1 MDKLL
6 HFLASYF
13 IATLVGWWAIIPAIG
28 KEAYDLFGD
37 KKAGR
42 AWRWKD
48 SLLDLLAD
56 MLGVIIAI
64 GVMAW
69 HNLSA

>member
-13 IATLVGWWAIIPAIG
+13 IATLIGWWAVILAIG
-28 KEAYDLFGD
+28 KEIYDLIGD

-48 SLLDLLAD
+48 SALDLLAD
-56 MLGVIIAI
+56 LLGVIVASIF
-64 GVMAW
+64 MT
-69 HNLSA
+69 LLC